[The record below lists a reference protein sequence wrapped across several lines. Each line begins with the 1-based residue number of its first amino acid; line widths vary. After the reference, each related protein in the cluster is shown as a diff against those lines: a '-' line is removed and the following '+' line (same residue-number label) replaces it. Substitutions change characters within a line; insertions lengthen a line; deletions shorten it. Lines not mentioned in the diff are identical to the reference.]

1 MAVSRRRARDARPFK
16 NCALGHD
23 GHVVSARW
31 LRNDGSLRG
40 MPVVT
45 RTFRVRCV
53 GGLAL
58 LFGGTPA
65 LFWNFFLANQW
76 LTRNASLSSNIC
88 EGLLL

>member
-31 LRNDGSLRG
+31 LRHDGSLRS

-58 LFGGTPA
+58 LFGGT
-65 LFWNFFLANQW
+65 L
-76 LTRNASLSSNIC
+76 
-88 EGLLL
+88 